1 MNEKVLIC
9 FFFFIISFNGFAL
22 PLTEKTTCECVQ
34 TKQSIWLVID
44 KFVYTVVYTTNI
56 VSNCL
61 IGHTYFLKQT
71 KLRLDWSLVQLS
83 MQLQLLIIVF
93 FYLGFFSHDIHD
105 SQDSRGRGRPF
116 LILLYHFHPLCKN
129 WHFSSA
135 IASETS
141 PLHMASGRTRT
152 GGGGPLVSET
162 QYTNH

>member
-22 PLTEKTTCECVQ
+22 PLTEKTTWECVQ
-34 TKQSIWLVID
+34 TKQSMWLVID

-61 IGHTYFLKQT
+61 IDHTYFLKQT

-83 MQLQLLIIVF
+83 VQLQLLIIVF
-93 FYLGFFSHDIHD
+93 FYLGFFSHDIYD

-141 PLHMASGRTRT
+141 PLYMASGRTRT
-152 GGGGPLVSET
+152 GGGTFGFR
-162 QYTNH
+162 NAIH